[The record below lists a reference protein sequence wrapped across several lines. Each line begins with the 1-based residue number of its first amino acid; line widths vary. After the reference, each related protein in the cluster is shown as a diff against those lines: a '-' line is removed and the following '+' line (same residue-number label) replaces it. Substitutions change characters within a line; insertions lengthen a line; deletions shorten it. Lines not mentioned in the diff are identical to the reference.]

1 MKIGIYGGTFNP
13 PHLGHQAAAETAV
26 KVLGLDKLIL
36 IPAAVPPHK
45 ALPEHTPDNR
55 HRLEMTMKM
64 ADAMNLPGVVEVS
77 AMEMEREGKSYTS
90 DTLRIIK
97 EQYPDDELWLLMGT
111 DMFLTL
117 QLWHEPEE
125 VLRLANICAFGR
137 TEQDGES
144 VFAPQREFLA
154 EKDPGATIQT
164 ITLPGLVEISS
175 TQLR

>member
-64 ADAMNLPGVVEVS
+64 ADAMKLPAVVEVS

-97 EQYPDDELWLLMGT
+97 EQ
-111 DMFLTL
+111 
-117 QLWHEPEE
+117 
-125 VLRLANICAFGR
+125 
-137 TEQDGES
+137 
-144 VFAPQREFLA
+144 
-154 EKDPGATIQT
+154 
-164 ITLPGLVEISS
+164 
-175 TQLR
+175 